1 MTKLEKI
8 LLYNKWG
15 RYLSAKSKRIHLPGL
30 EGLPLYDVIKFFSA
44 QVRKVGLN
52 DRASAVAFNFL
63 LAIPAG
69 TIFLCTLI
77 PYFPISDQITKELL
91 LLARYFAPDEGT
103 YNLVRD
109 FLNDF
114 LNTPRSGL
122 LSIGFLLVIWY
133 SSNALMG
140 IMRSFNRSLQHV
152 NKRNFYHDRWMA
164 IRMTTV
170 LILLILATVFLLV
183 TQGTLF
189 AMLMDKLDIKSKIV
203 IGIVDSFRWV
213 IIFALVLYSIGFI
226 YKYAPAIAKRW
237 RLTSPGAVLATT
249 LIVIFTLA
257 FSFYLQNFGS
267 YNKVYGSIG
276 TILILM
282 LLIYVNSLIL
292 LIGYELN
299 VSIHS
304 LKAMASE
311 REKTEAGEKTEL
323 PKKVTTDYE

>member
-1 MTKLEKI
+1 MTKLEKL

-15 RYLSAKSKRIHLPGL
+15 RYLSAKSKKIFLPGF
-30 EGLPLYDVIKFFSA
+30 EGLPLYDVIKFFAS

-77 PYFPISDQITKELL
+77 PYFPISDQVTKELL
-91 LLARYFAPDEGT
+91 ILARYFAPDEGT
-103 YNLVRD
+103 YVVIKD

-122 LSIGFLLVIWY
+122 LSVGFLLVIWY

-152 NKRNFYHDRWMA
+152 SKRSFYHDRWMA
-164 IRMTTV
+164 IRMTAL
-170 LILLILATVFLLV
+170 LILLILITVFLLV

-189 AMLMDKLDIKSKIV
+189 AWIMKQLDITNKFV
-203 IGIVDSFRWV
+203 WWLVNSFRWV
-213 IIFALVLYSIGFI
+213 IIVALILYSIGFI

-237 RLTSPGAVLATT
+237 KLASPGAILATT
-249 LIVIFTLA
+249 LIVIFTLG
-257 FSFYLQNFGS
+257 FSYYLQNFGS

-304 LKAMASE
+304 LKAMAAE
-311 REKTEAGEKTEL
+311 RAKTEAGERTEL
-323 PKKVTTDYE
+323 PAKVTTDFE